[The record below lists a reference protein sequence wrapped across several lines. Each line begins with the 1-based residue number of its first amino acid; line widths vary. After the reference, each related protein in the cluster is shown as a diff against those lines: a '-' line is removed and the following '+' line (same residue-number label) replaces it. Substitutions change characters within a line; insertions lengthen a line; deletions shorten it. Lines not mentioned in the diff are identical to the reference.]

1 MMQRYDRLKE
11 KRDLAK
17 LGGGPEKI
25 EAQHSRGK
33 MTARERI
40 DALVDPGSFVETDRF
55 VVHQTVHFGM
65 AEKKI
70 LGDGVVTG
78 HARID
83 GRLVYLFSHDFT
95 VFGGSLGEMFAR
107 KVTKIMD
114 MALKTGVPVIGLNDS
129 GGARIQEGV
138 VSLGGYAEIFFRNV
152 LASGVVPQISA
163 IMGPCAGGAVY
174 SPAMT
179 DFTFMVDKTSY
190 MFITGPDVIETVL
203 NQTVSFE
210 ELGGARLHNTT
221 SGVAHFFAKNE
232 KECLQQIR
240 KLLSYIPSN
249 NMEDPPPA
257 KPLPPAGRKE
267 ELNTILPDDYD
278 KPYDM
283 KEILTRV
290 VDGGELLEV
299 QSLWAPNMITAFAR
313 INGQAIGIVANQPK
327 FNAGVID
334 INSSVK
340 GARFVRFCDAF
351 NIPILTLVDVPG
363 FLPGVDQEHE
373 GIIRHGS
380 KLLYAYCE
388 ATVPKITIIIRKAY
402 GGAYDV
408 LGSKHIRA
416 DANFAWPSAEIAVM
430 GPEGAI
436 NIIFRDELAK
446 SKDPAAKRKE
456 LVKSYREKFA
466 NPYVAAERGYLDDV
480 IDPSDTREVLINY
493 LDSLKTKREARPPRK
508 HGNIPL

>member
-40 DALVDPGSFVETDRF
+40 DALVDPGSFVEIDRF
-55 VVHQTVHFGM
+55 VVHQTVDFGM

-129 GGARIQEGV
+129 GGARIQEGI

-190 MFITGPDVIETVL
+190 MFITGPDVIKTV
-203 NQTVSFE
+203 THEEVTKE
-210 ELGGARLHNTT
+210 ELGGAMTHASV
-221 SGVAHFFAKNE
+221 SGVAHFAVQDDPSA
-232 KECLQQIR
+232 LALIR

-249 NMEDPPPA
+249 NMEDPPP
-257 KPLPPAGRKE
+257 
-267 ELNTILPDDYD
+267 
-278 KPYDM
+278 
-283 KEILTRV
+283 V
-290 VDGGELLEV
+290 
-299 QSLWAPNMITAFAR
+299 
-313 INGQAIGIVANQPK
+313 
-327 FNAGVID
+327 
-334 INSSVK
+334 
-340 GARFVRFCDAF
+340 
-351 NIPILTLVDVPG
+351 
-363 FLPGVDQEHE
+363 
-373 GIIRHGS
+373 
-380 KLLYAYCE
+380 
-388 ATVPKITIIIRKAY
+388 
-402 GGAYDV
+402 
-408 LGSKHIRA
+408 
-416 DANFAWPSAEIAVM
+416 
-430 GPEGAI
+430 
-436 NIIFRDELAK
+436 
-446 SKDPAAKRKE
+446 
-456 LVKSYREKFA
+456 
-466 NPYVAAERGYLDDV
+466 
-480 IDPSDTREVLINY
+480 
-493 LDSLKTKREARPPRK
+493 
-508 HGNIPL
+508 